1 MRRIKSSKKWQ
12 RHSYNKSRRVQR
24 AYYSEQD
31 KKGKNSIIKIIWII
45 FSLLLIQAIG
55 QASLF
60 KIKEISLENNKNISL
75 SEIEETVNP
84 FLDSQRFLFFKNSNY
99 FLINKE
105 YLRNFLSTEYNL
117 ESIEIKKVFPNKL
130 KIMVQERISSFI
142 WQKNNN
148 LYLLTSQG
156 VLNRKISDLNED
168 YDNYPILVDFRAEKA
183 QQEQI
188 FTDLELNYINT
199 MYLLWNEIIDEKIKI
214 KKMYIED
221 KKDFKIEI
229 NLGYNIIFNKEK
241 DIKEQLNNLNKV
253 LAENIIGGDIDYIDL
268 RFGDKV
274 YFK

>member
-31 KKGKNSIIKIIWII
+31 KKEKNSIVKIIWII
-45 FSLLLIQAIG
+45 FFLLLTQAIG

-60 KIKEISLENNKNISL
+60 KIKEISLENNKDISL
-75 SEIEETVNP
+75 AEIEETVNP
-84 FLDSQRFLFFKNSNY
+84 FLDSQRLLFFKNSNY

-183 QQEQI
+183 QEEQI

-229 NLGYNIIFNKEK
+229 NLDYNIIFNKEK

-253 LAENIIGGDIDYIDL
+253 LAENIIGEDINYIDL